1 MSKIHIMKTLYFLTL
16 LMAMI
21 VIKPGYAQTI
31 VYDESRQKQWQ
42 AMELGKIEFT
52 PKEYYRI
59 MHGEPE
65 VLNLWLGDRYA
76 VYDHEWEWAG
86 LHSGWTWTFNANKSK
101 AVNVSPKRLAALAEY
116 ALTEQKYKEM
126 MDTLNHQFQRELSRA
141 VDCEIDRYYEAYKA
155 SFQQYERSIADMMT
169 RYIVGS
175 GASSAGAGDK
185 FNILDDAISEYNFL
199 HETVNNTHSAYM
211 ESMLKEEVYADVL
224 ERYKKLHKKMFWRV
238 FAVEGNSKY

>member
-1 MSKIHIMKTLYFLTL
+1 MAVPNMSN
-16 LMAMI
+16 
-21 VIKPGYAQTI
+21 AQTI

-65 VLNLWLGDRYA
+65 ALNLWLGDRYA

-101 AVNVSPKRLAALAEY
+101 AVNVSPKRLAALAEF
-116 ALTEQKYKEM
+116 ALTEKKYEEM

-141 VDCEIDRYYEAYKA
+141 ADCEIDKYYDAYKPD
-155 SFQQYERSIADMMT
+155 FDRYDKSIADLMA
-169 RYIVGS
+169 RYIVRCGD
-175 GASSAGAGDK
+175 SSTERGDRL
-185 FNILDDAISEYNFL
+185 NILDDAVSDLQFL
-199 HETVNNTHSAYM
+199 RETVSNTHSAYM

-238 FAVEGNSKY
+238 FAVEGKDKY